1 MGTLWGSAGAQRNI
15 YILRLRSVCRGD
27 LVTTAEELERKLLA
41 WIENGK
47 RVREAKEALAR

>member
-15 YILRLRSVCRGD
+15 YILCLRSVCRGD